1 MSRLKIIAAAVGVL
15 TAFSEAAH
23 AQNTLAQVKARG
35 ELYCGVGEN
44 FLGFFSP
51 DASGQW
57 SGFDVDYCRAVASA
71 IFGDK
76 NKVKFL
82 TATPSARFTQLQS
95 GQVDMLSRSVTD
107 TFSRDNSLGV
117 DFPFFSFYDGHAL
130 MVAKSLGV
138 KTVKDLEGASVCT
151 QTGLSTEVII
161 ADFFK
166 SKGMSYKPVVFDS
179 RDQALSAFEGGR
191 CDVFSSDRSTL
202 FAYKAALRKPD
213 DYVILDDTISKSLN
227 GPAVRHGDNNW
238 GDIVRWTGYALVAAE
253 EFGVT
258 SENVGAKKADPSAPA
273 EVRRMLGVEG
283 GFGEMLGLPNNWA
296 YDIIKLMGNY
306 GEVYERNLGANG
318 KIHIPREKTLNAL
331 WTNSGAM
338 IAPSFQ

>member
-1 MSRLKIIAAAVGVL
+1 MPKIRWLKSRRAASSIAA
-15 TAFSEAAH
+15 S
-23 AQNTLAQVKARG
+23 
-35 ELYCGVGEN
+35 GEN
-44 FLGFFSP
+44 FIGFFAP
-51 DASGQW
+51 DVSGQW

-71 IFGDK
+71 VFGDK

-82 TATPSARFTQLQS
+82 AATPSARFTQLQS

-151 QTGLSTEVII
+151 QTGLSTEVIV

-166 SKGMSYKPVVFDS
+166 SQGMTYKPVVFELP
-179 RDQALSAFEGGR
+179 RPGALGVRGR
-191 CDVFSSDRSTL
+191 PLRRVL
-202 FAYKAALRKPD
+202 FRPVDIVCLQDALRKPD
-213 DYVILDDTISKSLN
+213 DYIILDYTISKSLN
-227 GPAVRHGDNNW
+227 GPVVRHGDNNW
-238 GDIVRWTGYALVAAE
+238 GDIVRWTGYVLVAAE

-258 SENVGAKKADPSAPA
+258 SENVDVKKADPSAPA

-283 GFGEMLGLPNNWA
+283 GFGDMLGLPNDWA
-296 YDIIKLMGNY
+296 YNIIKLMGNY
-306 GEVYERNLGANG
+306 GEVYERNIGGEWQGPHSA
-318 KIHIPREKTLNAL
+318 REDAERAL
-331 WTNSGAM
+331 DDWRRD